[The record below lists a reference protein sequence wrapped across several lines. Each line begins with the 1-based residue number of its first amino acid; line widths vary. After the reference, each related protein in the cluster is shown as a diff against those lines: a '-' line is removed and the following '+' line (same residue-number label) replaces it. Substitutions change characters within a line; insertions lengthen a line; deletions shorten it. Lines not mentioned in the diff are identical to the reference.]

1 MTDTEIRIKT
11 LLGLIS
17 DRVNEISNP
26 RCELIHEHLQE
37 LEAEIDK
44 DKKLREIF
52 NNEDRCE
59 KCERVKPDGEL
70 LDNVDKID
78 VFHIDKHPE
87 DGILM
92 CLCEQNHKEIRADNI
107 RDLFNQV
114 MKEEN
119 NGNN

>member
-1 MTDTEIRIKT
+1 MRDKIKE
-11 LLGLIS
+11 LVDKYKEKNENARNEYEVVVMFNDLIK
-17 DRVNEISNP
+17 
-26 RCELIHEHLQE
+26 E